1 MNIKAW
7 IQSSNED
14 TSDFVL
20 ENGKLLPIEDK
31 MRGREFM
38 NLMFD
43 VKRKGKVK
51 LKQSFLEIIQSKEEK
66 GLFLIELNAENKD
79 IHQRRVAVMLLVEGY
94 ESSQQGEFRRLME
107 ETFKNTTPETEVA
120 EETIEEII
128 TTIEGVKKN
137 VERNFLSDPIT
148 IGVIIAGILLLI
160 LILRELCKN

>member
-79 IHQRRVAVMLLVEGY
+79 IHQRRVAVMFLVEGY

-107 ETFKNTTPETEVA
+107 QTFKNTTPETEVA

>member
-31 MRGREFM
+31 MKGREFM

-66 GLFLIELNAENKD
+66 DLFLIELNAENKD
-79 IHQRRVAVMLLVEGY
+79 IHQRRVAVMLLVEAY

-107 ETFKNTTPETEVA
+107 ETFKNTTPETEVT

-128 TTIEGVKKN
+128 ATSEGVKK
-137 VERNFLSDPIT
+137 T
-148 IGVIIAGILLLI
+148 
-160 LILRELCKN
+160 

>member
-31 MRGREFM
+31 MKGREFM

-107 ETFKNTTPETEVA
+107 ETFKNTTPETEVT

-137 VERNFLSDPIT
+137 VERNFFSDPIT
-148 IGVIIAGILLLI
+148 IGIIIIGILFLI
-160 LILRELCKN
+160 LILRGLCKD

>member
-14 TSDFVL
+14 TNDFVL
-20 ENGKLLPIEDK
+20 EKGKLLPIEDK
-31 MRGREFM
+31 QRGEEFM

-66 GLFLIELNAENKD
+66 NLFLIELNAENKD
-79 IHQRRVAVMLLVEGY
+79 IHQRRIAVMLLVEGY
-94 ESSQQGEFRRLME
+94 ESSQQGEFRWLIK

-120 EETIEEII
+120 EETIEDII
-128 TTIEGVKKN
+128 TTIEGVKKTWK
-137 VERNFLSDPIT
+137 EIFYL
-148 IGVIIAGILLLI
+148 ILLL
-160 LILRELCKN
+160 

>member
-31 MRGREFM
+31 MKGREFM

-66 GLFLIELNAENKD
+66 DLFLIELNAENKD
-79 IHQRRVAVMLLVEGY
+79 IHQRRVAVMLLVEAY

-107 ETFKNTTPETEVA
+107 ETFKNTTPETEVT

-128 TTIEGVKKN
+128 ATIEGVKKN
-137 VERNFLSDPIT
+137 VERNLLSDPIT
-148 IGVIIAGILLLI
+148 IGIIIVGILLLI

>member
-1 MNIKAW
+1 MNIKVW

-31 MRGREFM
+31 MKGREFM

-107 ETFKNTTPETEVA
+107 ETFKNTTPETEVT

>member
-31 MRGREFM
+31 MKGREFM

-94 ESSQQGEFRRLME
+94 ESSQQDEFRRLME
-107 ETFKNTTPETEVA
+107 ETFKNTTPETEVT

-128 TTIEGVKKN
+128 ATIEGVKKN
-137 VERNFLSDPIT
+137 VERNLLSDPIT
-148 IGVIIAGILLLI
+148 IGIIIVGILLLI

>member
-31 MRGREFM
+31 MKGREFM

-107 ETFKNTTPETEVA
+107 ETFKNTTPETEVT

-148 IGVIIAGILLLI
+148 IGIIIIGILLLI
-160 LILRELCKN
+160 LILRGLCKD

>member
-1 MNIKAW
+1 MNIKVW

-31 MRGREFM
+31 MKGREFM

-43 VKRKGKVK
+43 VKRKGKIK

>member
-14 TSDFVL
+14 TNDFVL
-20 ENGKLLPIEDK
+20 EKGKLLPIEDK
-31 MRGREFM
+31 QRGEEFM

-66 GLFLIELNAENKD
+66 NLFLIGLNAENKD
-79 IHQRRVAVMLLVEGY
+79 IHQRRIAVMLLVEGY
-94 ESSQQGEFRRLME
+94 ESSQQGEFRWLIK

-120 EETIEEII
+120 EETIEDII

>member
-31 MRGREFM
+31 MKGREFM

-79 IHQRRVAVMLLVEGY
+79 IHQRRVAVMFLVEGY

-107 ETFKNTTPETEVA
+107 QTFKNTTPETEVA

>member
-31 MRGREFM
+31 MKGREFM

-66 GLFLIELNAENKD
+66 NLFLIELNAENKD
-79 IHQRRVAVMLLVEGY
+79 IHQRRIAVMLLVEGY
-94 ESSQQGEFRRLME
+94 ESSQQGEFRRLIQ
-107 ETFKNTTPETEVA
+107 ETFKNTVPETEVA
-120 EETIEEII
+120 VETIEEII
-128 TTIEGVKKN
+128 ATIEGVKKN
-137 VERNFLSDPIT
+137 VRRNFLTNPIT
-148 IGVIIAGILLLI
+148 IGIIITGILLLI
-160 LILRELCKN
+160 LVVRELCKN

>member
-14 TSDFVL
+14 TNDFVL
-20 ENGKLLPIEDK
+20 EKGKLLPIEDK
-31 MRGREFM
+31 QRGEEFM

-66 GLFLIELNAENKD
+66 NLFLIELNAENKD
-79 IHQRRVAVMLLVEGY
+79 IHQRRIAVMLLVEGY
-94 ESSQQGEFRRLME
+94 ESSQQGEFRWLIK

-120 EETIEEII
+120 EETIEDII
-128 TTIEGVKKN
+128 TTIEGVKKK
-137 VERNFLSDPIT
+137 RGKKFFI
-148 IGVIIAGILLLI
+148 
-160 LILRELCKN
+160 

>member
-31 MRGREFM
+31 MKGREFM

-66 GLFLIELNAENKD
+66 GLLLIELNAENKD

-107 ETFKNTTPETEVA
+107 ETFKNTTPETEVT

-128 TTIEGVKKN
+128 TTIEGVKKK
-137 VERNFLSDPIT
+137 RRKKFFI
-148 IGVIIAGILLLI
+148 
-160 LILRELCKN
+160 

>member
-31 MRGREFM
+31 MKGREFM

-107 ETFKNTTPETEVA
+107 ETFKNTTPETEVT

>member
-31 MRGREFM
+31 MKGREFM

-43 VKRKGKVK
+43 VKRKGKIK

-160 LILRELCKN
+160 LILRKLCKN

>member
-31 MRGREFM
+31 MKGREFM

-43 VKRKGKVK
+43 VKRKGKIK

>member
-31 MRGREFM
+31 MKGREFM

-43 VKRKGKVK
+43 VKRKGKIK

-94 ESSQQGEFRRLME
+94 ESSQQGEFRSLIE
-107 ETFKNTTPETEVA
+107 ETFKNTTPVTEVA
-120 EETIEEII
+120 EDTIEEII

-148 IGVIIAGILLLI
+148 IGIIIAGILLLI

>member
-14 TSDFVL
+14 TNDFVL
-20 ENGKLLPIEDK
+20 EKGKLLPIEDK
-31 MRGREFM
+31 QRGEEFM

-66 GLFLIELNAENKD
+66 NLFLIELNAENKD
-79 IHQRRVAVMLLVEGY
+79 IHQRRIAVMLLVEGY
-94 ESSQQGEFRRLME
+94 ESSQQGEFRWLIK

-120 EETIEEII
+120 EETIEDII

>member
-14 TSDFVL
+14 TNDFVL
-20 ENGKLLPIEDK
+20 EKGKLLPIEDK
-31 MRGREFM
+31 QRGEEFM

-66 GLFLIELNAENKD
+66 NLFLIELNAENKD
-79 IHQRRVAVMLLVEGY
+79 IHQRRIAVMLVVAGY
-94 ESSQQGEFRRLME
+94 ESSQQGEFRWLIK

-120 EETIEEII
+120 EETIEDII